1 MTDTQAAANA
11 RAAEAARGGPAA
23 DSPAAGRA
31 GMSDQEPPTAARGSG
46 SGASP
51 GAASGGPPG
60 SGPGNRPSLAKPED
74 RPSDGSRSG
83 SRPAGPGVPGP
94 SSGPSASA
102 PPRSDF
108 GRPVGTTPAGA
119 GPPGTGPIAPP
130 VAGPVFFPP
139 PPAGAASGGSPMPT
153 SGSPSP
159 TSGPP
164 RPVSG
169 SAAGRAVVGR
179 AVVGEATGSAPAF
192 TRAPGMPAPPDALVP
207 SQGGD
212 SLGTQALPTG
222 VGAAGRPTGAS
233 ARGAASVGARP
244 PGAEHDRETTGPI
257 TGAARVTEAVRAAR
271 ATVAGAASSRTGAG
285 GTRRARLHI
294 KRIDPWSMMKFS
306 FAVSLVLFFVAVVAT
321 SVLYLALDAMGV
333 FDEVNKALA
342 ELVGNA
348 GGTAGGGFKI
358 TAKGVVGGSALLG
371 AVNVV
376 LFTALA
382 TLGAFIYNVCADLV
396 GGIELTL
403 AEKD

>member
-1 MTDTQAAANA
+1 
-11 RAAEAARGGPAA
+11 
-23 DSPAAGRA
+23 
-31 GMSDQEPPTAARGSG
+31 
-46 SGASP
+46 
-51 GAASGGPPG
+51 
-60 SGPGNRPSLAKPED
+60 
-74 RPSDGSRSG
+74 
-83 SRPAGPGVPGP
+83 
-94 SSGPSASA
+94 
-102 PPRSDF
+102 
-108 GRPVGTTPAGA
+108 
-119 GPPGTGPIAPP
+119 
-130 VAGPVFFPP
+130 
-139 PPAGAASGGSPMPT
+139 
-153 SGSPSP
+153 
-159 TSGPP
+159 
-164 RPVSG
+164 
-169 SAAGRAVVGR
+169 
-179 AVVGEATGSAPAF
+179 VGETTGSVRDY
-192 TRAPGMPAPPDALVP
+192 TRAPGMVPPPDVLVP

-212 SLGTQALPTG
+212 SQGTQALPIG
-222 VGAAGRPTGAS
+222 VAAARATAVPAV
-233 ARGAASVGARP
+233 ARGAASVGTHPAAP
-244 PGAEHDRETTGPI
+244 AGAERDRETTGPI

-271 ATVAGAASSRTGAG
+271 ATVASAAGRTSG

-342 ELVGNA
+342 ELVGSA
-348 GGTAGGGFKI
+348 GGSGGGFKI